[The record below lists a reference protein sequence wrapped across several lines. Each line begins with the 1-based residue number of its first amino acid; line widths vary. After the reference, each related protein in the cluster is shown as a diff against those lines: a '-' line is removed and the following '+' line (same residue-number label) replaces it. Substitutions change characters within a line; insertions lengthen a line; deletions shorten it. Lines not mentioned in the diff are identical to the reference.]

1 MNSHSLGI
9 IWFKSSFFPPQY
21 PATKESI
28 RKQSCSRAGPSREMK
43 RSERRRDPTWCGSLV
58 MFFPPQHFQLEV
70 SLEHE
75 LFHRVAGL
83 LDGQPVLQHLKTDS
97 DSVLPGFLVS
107 FLLLALLLLLLLVLG
122 RLDRL
127 VPQSAHLP
135 LLSLLGSL
143 VTLEKWDVKLNT
155 AMWKQNTW
163 SRFLWCCSAYFCT

>member
-1 MNSHSLGI
+1 
-9 IWFKSSFFPPQY
+9 
-21 PATKESI
+21 
-28 RKQSCSRAGPSREMK
+28 
-43 RSERRRDPTWCGSLV
+43 
-58 MFFPPQHFQLEV
+58 MFFPSQHLELEV

-75 LFHRVAGL
+75 LLHGVAGL

-97 DSVLPGFLVS
+97 DSVLSGFLLS

-143 VTLEKWDVKLNT
+143 VSLERNW
-155 AMWKQNTW
+155 
-163 SRFLWCCSAYFCT
+163 R

>member
-1 MNSHSLGI
+1 
-9 IWFKSSFFPPQY
+9 
-21 PATKESI
+21 
-28 RKQSCSRAGPSREMK
+28 
-43 RSERRRDPTWCGSLV
+43 

-107 FLLLALLLLLLLVLG
+107 LLLLALLLLLLLVLG

-143 VTLEKWDVKLNT
+143 VTLEK
-155 AMWKQNTW
+155 
-163 SRFLWCCSAYFCT
+163 